1 MARKGKPIP
10 VALGEPSC
18 LIEVQ
23 SSVEAG
29 SAGDSRNVGGR
40 HEGLLILNAD
50 DWGQDRNTTD
60 RILDCVLLGAVSSVS
75 AMVFMKDSERAAAI
89 ARERGIDAG
98 LHLNFTARFSAP
110 DCPRRLMDRQGEL
123 AMHFR
128 RHHHISRIVF
138 HPGLVRSFEY
148 VVAAQREEFCRLYG
162 AEPERLDGHH
172 HVHLCSNV
180 LLGGLLPPGTIVRRN
195 FSFRPGEKSWYN
207 RLYRQVVDHMLAR
220 SHRLTHFFF
229 SLDPIDEPGRLQR
242 IFALARVFTV
252 EVATHP
258 FNSED
263 YQFLT
268 RGDIFR
274 LAEDLPLSACFSVP
288 GLRRTG
294 RRG

>member
-1 MARKGKPIP
+1 MPERD
-10 VALGEPSC
+10 
-18 LIEVQ
+18 EVL
-23 SSVEAG
+23 VEGGA
-29 SAGDSRNVGGR
+29 AGDWEARNVEGR

-50 DWGQDRNTTD
+50 DWGQDHDTTS

-75 AMVFMKDSERAAAI
+75 AMVFMKDSGRAAAI

-98 LHLNFTARFSAP
+98 LHLNFTSRFSAP

-123 AMHFR
+123 AAHFR

-148 VVAAQREEFCRLYG
+148 VVAAQREEFFRLYG
-162 AEPERLDGHH
+162 VEPERLDGHH

-180 LLGGLLPPGTIVRRN
+180 LLAGLLPPGTIVRRN
-195 FSFRPGEKSWYN
+195 FSFRPGEKSRYN
-207 RLYRQVVDHMLAR
+207 RLYREVVDRMLAR

-229 SLDPIDEPGRLQR
+229 SLDPIDEPGRLRR
-242 IFALARVFTV
+242 IFSLSRRFTV

-258 FNSED
+258 FNAKD
-263 YQFLT
+263 YKFLT
-268 RGDIFR
+268 EGDIFR
-274 LAEDLPLSACFSVP
+274 LAEGLPLSASFAVP
-288 GLRRTG
+288 GLGSTR